1 LLAAHFC
8 RRHQFSP
15 RASFFAHIDRRFSA
29 GAMEVESRDLNRRNR
44 NSNPHL
50 KKIVVYFSTTTT
62 FFP

>member
-1 LLAAHFC
+1 
-8 RRHQFSP
+8 
-15 RASFFAHIDRRFSA
+15 
-29 GAMEVESRDLNRRNR
+29 MEVESRDLNRRNR